1 MNTMETSEQFLMKTY
16 GRQPIAVQSGTRGIC
31 TDENGKTYIDFG
43 SGIGTNSL
51 GYCDADWADAVCKQV
66 RTIQHTSNYY
76 YINVQ
81 AELAEQLCT
90 LTDMERVFFGN
101 SGAEA
106 NECAIKVARKYSFD
120 RYGEGRGTILTLQNS
135 FHGRTMTTLAATG
148 QDVFHKDFYPFPQG
162 FVHAKPNDLT
172 DLHEKLDD
180 SVCAVMIELVQG
192 EGGVNVLDPDYVKV
206 VSEICKERDLLLI
219 VDEVQTGIG
228 RTGTFLAC
236 EQYHLHPDII
246 TLAKGLGGGLPIGAC
261 LVAASCADVMGQS
274 SHGSTFGGNPVVC
287 AGALAVL
294 SRVAEPGFLDSVQEK
309 SVYIREVLESC
320 PEVES
325 VSGLGLMIGIRL
337 KTMQAGEVLAA
348 ARDAGLLVLTAKD
361 KVRLLPPLTISKE
374 ELDAGL
380 EILLQILNI

>member
-16 GRQPIAVQSGTRGIC
+16 GRQPIAVQSGIRGVC
-31 TDENGKTYIDFG
+31 TDETGKTYIDFG

-51 GYCDADWADAVCKQV
+51 GYCDADWADAVYKQV
-66 RTIQHTSNYY
+66 RTVQHTSNYY
-76 YINVQ
+76 YVSVQ

-135 FHGRTMTTLAATG
+135 FHGRTLTTLAATG
-148 QDVFHKDFYPFPQG
+148 QDVFHKDFHPFPQG

-192 EGGVNVLDPDYVKV
+192 EGGVHVLDPDYVKV
-206 VSEICKERDLLLI
+206 VAELCQERDLLLI

-236 EQYHLHPDII
+236 EQYRLHPDII

-261 LVAASCADVMGQS
+261 LVAASCADVMGQG

-337 KTMQAGEVLAA
+337 KTMSAGEILAA
-348 ARDAGLLVLTAKD
+348 AREAGLLVLTAKD

-380 EILLQILNI
+380 EILLQILNN